1 MGEASLQLVLQSK
14 AELTKASRYS
24 ILRQVAE
31 ALDAAH
37 KRRTIHGHLSPA
49 SLTLREEFVD
59 GELVDQNPSVT
70 VRDFGSRFDLDK
82 EIANSDAVPE
92 AARYVS
98 PERVLGIDL
107 DARSDEFSL
116 AAIAFEIVCG
126 KQPFEAGELSPL
138 FFQICS
144 ERQKAIDQIDTT
156 LTAEVDAV
164 FERGLAKER
173 EQRYQSCGEF
183 VDALGRALV
192 KCPGWEEIALRA
204 APTPTPTREA
214 PRVETPLRA
223 AAPIPVI
230 PPRREP
236 EYALPPLRRRR
247 RIDEEEAAIEG
258 GSSTKKIALFALAG
272 LLLAA
277 TGFYFFAKPRPNL
290 PVQVLDSNAG
300 TSTPPPSDQAPP
312 PATAPND
319 AKPQSASVPPNGLS
333 PNADLQAPKT
343 NEPPAT
349 VPAPAVPPPD
359 AKAPT
364 AAAQQAPTATS
375 QQAPMAHGPNTDGSQ
390 AGPVP
395 ATRAPQP
402 ARQHRDEG
410 VPAEGGTA
418 SVDLLTEPP
427 GAKLAIDSGVSSCTA
442 PCTVRLING
451 RHTLTAQT
459 PGYAMAQRVFT
470 VPDESTL
477 YISLQKRTG
486 ALVVTSNP
494 SSATILID
502 GKDAG
507 LTPVTLHLT
516 PGQHTVRLVNGA
528 QHFDTSVNVVADG
541 IQATGY
547 TFAK

>member
-37 KRRTIHGHLSPA
+37 RRRTIHGHLSPA
-49 SLTLREEFVD
+49 SITLREEFVD
-59 GELVDQNPSVT
+59 GESVDQNPSVT

-82 EIANSDAVPE
+82 EIANTDVVPE
-92 AARYVS
+92 SARYVS

-116 AAIAFEIVCG
+116 AAIAFELVCG

-144 ERQKAIDQIDTT
+144 ERQKAIDQIDTA

-192 KCPGWEEIALRA
+192 KSPGWEEIVLPA
-204 APTPTPTREA
+204 AGRPAPVREA
-214 PRVETPLRA
+214 PRVETALRA
-223 AAPIPVI
+223 TAPIPAI

-258 GSSTKKIALFALAG
+258 GSPTKKIAVFALVG

-277 TGFYFFAKPRPNL
+277 AGFYFFVKPRPNL

-300 TSTPPPSDQAPP
+300 TSTPPPSEQAPP
-312 PATAPND
+312 AATAPND
-319 AKPQSASVPPNGLS
+319 AKSQNASVPPNGVS
-333 PNADLQAPKT
+333 PNADLQAEKT
-343 NEPPAT
+343 KEPPAT
-349 VPAPAVPPPD
+349 VPAPAAPPPD
-359 AKAPT
+359 TKAPT
-364 AAAQQAPTATS
+364 AAAQQGPTA
-375 QQAPMAHGPNTDGSQ
+375 PGPNADDSQ
-390 AGPVP
+390 AGAAPS
-395 ATRAPQP
+395 TRAPQQP
-402 ARQHRDEG
+402 RQYRDEG
-410 VPAEGGTA
+410 VSSEGGTA

-427 GAKLAIDSGVSSCTA
+427 GAKLAIDSGSTACTA
-442 PCTVRLING
+442 PCTLRLING
-451 RHTLTAQT
+451 RHTLTAET

-494 SSATILID
+494 SSATIQID
-502 GKDAG
+502 GKNAG
-507 LTPVTLHLT
+507 LTPATLHLT
-516 PGQHTVRLVNGA
+516 PGQHAVRLVNGS

>member
-49 SLTLREEFVD
+49 SITLREEFVD
-59 GELVDQNPSVT
+59 GESIDETPNAT

-92 AARYVS
+92 SARYVS

-116 AAIAFEIVCG
+116 ATIAFELVSG

-144 ERQKAIDQIDTT
+144 ERPKPIEQIDPI

-164 FERGLAKER
+164 FERALAKER
-173 EQRYQSCGEF
+173 EQRYSSCGEF

-192 KCPGWEEIALRA
+192 KCPGWEAIVLPAGPKP
-204 APTPTPTREA
+204 APVRES
-214 PRVETPLRA
+214 PRVETPLRVT
-223 AAPIPVI
+223 APIPVV

-258 GSSTKKIALFALAG
+258 GSPTKKIAVFALFG

-277 TGFYFFAKPRPNL
+277 AGFYFFVKPKPNV

-300 TSTPPPSDQAPP
+300 PSTPPPIEQTP
-312 PATAPND
+312 PATAPPKGANS
-319 AKPQSASVPPNGLS
+319 QSASVPPTNVS
-333 PNADLQAPKT
+333 PNADLQAEKT
-343 NEPPAT
+343 KEPPPT
-349 VPAPAVPPPD
+349 TQAPVVAPPD
-359 AKAPT
+359 TKPPT
-364 AAAQQAPTATS
+364 T
-375 QQAPMAHGPNTDGSQ
+375 GPPERVQ
-390 AGPVP
+390 P
-395 ATRAPQP
+395 AP
-402 ARQHRDEG
+402 ARQHRDESA
-410 VPAEGGTA
+410 PAEGGTA

-427 GAKLAIDSGVSSCTA
+427 GARVTIDSGGSTCTA
-442 PCTVRLING
+442 PCTLRLING
-451 RHTLTAQT
+451 RHTLTAET
-459 PGYAMAQRVFT
+459 PGYGMAQRVFT

-494 SSATILID
+494 SSATILVD

-507 LTPVTLHLT
+507 LTPATLHLT
-516 PGQHTVRLVNGA
+516 PGQHVVRLVNGS

-547 TFAK
+547 TFSK